1 MKKWLLNKID
11 EYWWISKTET
21 EKLRKE
27 NKIEGH
33 KIRIESMKDKKKRK
47 KRAKDW
53 RNKQIKQ
60 NRKNKNSNKR
70 SKNKKN

>member
-11 EYWWISKTET
+11 EQEISDRQKTKTET
-21 EKLRKE
+21 EKLKKE

-33 KIRIESMKDKKKRK
+33 KIRIESIKDKKKRK

-53 RNKQIKQ
+53 
-60 NRKNKNSNKR
+60 KNK
-70 SKNKKN
+70 